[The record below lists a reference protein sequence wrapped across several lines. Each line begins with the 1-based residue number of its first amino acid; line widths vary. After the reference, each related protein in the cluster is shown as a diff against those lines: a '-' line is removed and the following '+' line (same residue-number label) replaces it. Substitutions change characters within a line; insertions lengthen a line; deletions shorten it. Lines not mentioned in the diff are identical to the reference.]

1 MAWRP
6 FSDLG
11 TTVSWGLAGGRHLLE
26 DRRQGD
32 LDSAADR
39 INGWAGSGAQSGSA
53 TILFDLDLTEVGKIV
68 DDALP
73 FELATACRQTVR
85 QFLAQHQG
93 EEGAEDVAADAG
105 IGFVEDRPGG
115 EQRLCGFEGVLH
127 GEEVAVSQDDL
138 EGGDFRIGAQHE
150 QAVEAGVGLDL
161 GQINDKAV
169 ALGRLEKTAE
179 ALVGDERLVAVREL
193 ALETGDQFGA
203 RLGILSGFLVV
214 ATDDVAPAGDCGL
227 PDGEFSL

>member
-138 EGGDFRIGAQHE
+138 EGGDFRVGAQHE
-150 QAVEAGVGLDL
+150 QAVEAGVGLDPRFRE
-161 GQINDKAV
+161 
-169 ALGRLEKTAE
+169 GRLLARSMTKPSPSGVLRKRRKPLLATS
-179 ALVGDERLVAVREL
+179 ALSPCASLRSRPAISSARASASFL
-193 ALETGDQFGA
+193 A
-203 RLGILSGFLVV
+203 SS
-214 ATDDVAPAGDCGL
+214 
-227 PDGEFSL
+227 SLRQMM